1 MFLEAAT
8 VLVLAV
14 PAASYALEIGCDGL
28 PGDEP
33 WCG

>member
-1 MFLEAAT
+1 MHQIAAFM
-8 VLVLAV
+8 LVF
-14 PAASYALEIGCDGL
+14 ASGASSTALEIGWDGL